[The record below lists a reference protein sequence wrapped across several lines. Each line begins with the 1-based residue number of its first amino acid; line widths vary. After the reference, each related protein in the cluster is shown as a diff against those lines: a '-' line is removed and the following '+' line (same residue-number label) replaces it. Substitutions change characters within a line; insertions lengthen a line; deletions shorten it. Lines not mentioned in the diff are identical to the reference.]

1 MQVATMTMVM
11 TMVSF
16 MEISA
21 TQFKAKC
28 LRLMDEVAQSG
39 EPLVITKHGKPIVT
53 VTAAKPVPKPLFGAD
68 AGSID
73 IVGDILQPIS
83 TQWDAAR

>member
-1 MQVATMTMVM
+1 
-11 TMVSF
+11 

-39 EPLVITKHGKPIVT
+39 EPLIITKHGKPIVT
-53 VTAAKPVPKPLFGAD
+53 VAAAKRAPKPLFGAD
-68 AGSID
+68 AGSIE
-73 IVGDILQPIS
+73 IAGDITQPIPVH
-83 TQWDAAR
+83 WDAAR